1 MSVGECD
8 IISNS
13 MHFSIYLGV
22 GGQTA
27 QRPGGKFDKIIFKD
41 LTLNTVMNGGQQKRV
56 AESVLIMF
64 ILSFEIITKL
74 ETTSLGT
81 GLKD

>member
-1 MSVGECD
+1 MRYN
-8 IISNS
+8 IK
-13 MHFSIYLGV
+13 FYALFYLFFGGWG

-64 ILSFEIITKL
+64 ILSFH
-74 ETTSLGT
+74 
-81 GLKD
+81 

>member
-1 MSVGECD
+1 MRYN
-8 IISNS
+8 IK
-13 MHFSIYLGV
+13 FYALFYLFFGGWG